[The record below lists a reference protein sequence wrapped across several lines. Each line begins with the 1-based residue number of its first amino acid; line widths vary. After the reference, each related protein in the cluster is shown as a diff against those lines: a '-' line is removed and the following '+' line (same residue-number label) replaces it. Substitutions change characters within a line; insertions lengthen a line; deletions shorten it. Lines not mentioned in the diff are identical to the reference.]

1 MPLDINGYQLTNNSG
16 LVFGN
21 STAKVSTGGFLQ
33 SNTTPM
39 MFGARTDSGSV
50 IQVYPWTVNST
61 TVNTGAWSSNT
72 TWTCPVAGIYCICLT
87 VISGTGPVGA
97 YGYNAVIV
105 NGANT
110 YFGYYNVTDVW
121 DTFTFRVLY
130 KLAVNDTVRWA
141 INASPGPVG
150 NGSGAYAAN
159 HNMASI
165 WFVG

>member
-1 MPLDINGYQLTNNSG
+1 MTLDINGYQLTNNSG

-39 MFGARTDSGSV
+39 MFGARTDTGVVAS
-50 IQVYPWTVNST
+50 YPWVVNST
-61 TVNTGAWSSNT
+61 TVNTGAWTSNT
-72 TWTCPVAGIYCICLT
+72 TWTCPVAGIYCICITL
-87 VISGTGPVGA
+87 ICGTGAGNQN
-97 YGYNAVIV
+97 GYYAVIV

-110 YFGYYNVTDVW
+110 YFGYNAVTDPW

-141 INASPGPVG
+141 VNTAPGPVG
-150 NGSGAYAAN
+150 SAGAYGSN